1 MIILAILLTTY
12 LFWSLYSF
20 LMEILDYETKYE
32 KLNIA
37 IHITNWANISISM
50 LILFI
55 LFVRFIIKSRT
66 IICIYIIYL
75 I

>member
-55 LFVRFIIKSRT
+55 LFVRL
-66 IICIYIIYL
+66 IYL
-75 I
+75 VLCCL